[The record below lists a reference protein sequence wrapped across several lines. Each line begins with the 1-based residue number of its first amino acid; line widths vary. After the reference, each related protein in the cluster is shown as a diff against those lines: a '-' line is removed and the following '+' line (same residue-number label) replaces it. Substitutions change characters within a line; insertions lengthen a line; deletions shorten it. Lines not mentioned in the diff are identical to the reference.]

1 MAFRTMFFLGS
12 LLACA
17 ASASAGDGALVPW
30 PSEANYQPAGAGH
43 RATGPGAV
51 LPEGD
56 GLWLFSATS
65 HALLR
70 LDAAG
75 VVRERVPVEG
85 FVHSLARSSG
95 GGLAWVDLARRR
107 VVEAARDGR
116 VLRAWSLPAGVARV
130 RRLVQFDG
138 RLRLHT
144 SFQETL
150 TVPDAV
156 DAPLRAWF
164 AQRREGAWFSP
175 MTPAFTA
182 LVSEGRA
189 DLLLASPPSG
199 PTTGTPVV
207 RRVGLALAEPVL
219 ATEVL
224 GPTPGGGWWLRVTLG
239 SRDHARDEAVAV
251 GSDGAVLRRAPL
263 PARGTLSWPD
273 TLFVTEDGGLI
284 GLTPTDA
291 GLVRRDW
298 GRP

>member
-1 MAFRTMFFLGS
+1 MVFLGL

-17 ASASAGDGALVPW
+17 VPAWAGPGALVPW
-30 PSEANYQPAGAGH
+30 PPEVDYRPAGAEH
-43 RATGPGAV
+43 RANGPGAV

-56 GLWLFSATS
+56 GLWLFAATS
-65 HALLR
+65 HALWR

-85 FVHSLARSSG
+85 FVHSLALG
-95 GGLAWVDLARRR
+95 PDGGLAWVDLARRR

-130 RRLVQFDG
+130 RRLIQFDG

-150 TVPDAV
+150 TVPDSV
-156 DAPLRAWF
+156 GAPLRAWF
-164 AQRREGAWFSP
+164 ALRREGSWFSP
-175 MTPAFTA
+175 ASPAVTVLA
-182 LVSEGRA
+182 TDGRVQ
-189 DLLLASPPSG
+189 LLLASPASG
-199 PTTGTPVV
+199 LTAGAPVV
-207 RRVGLALAEPVL
+207 RRVGLGLGEPLLA
-219 ATEVL
+219 AEVL
-224 GPTPGGGWWLRVTLG
+224 GPTPGGGWWLRITLG

-251 GSDGAVLRRAPL
+251 GSDGAVLLRTPL

-273 TLFVTEDGGLI
+273 TLFVTADGGLI

-291 GLVRRDW
+291 GIVRRDW